1 MLKVMKTLYSK
12 ERPSLVDFSKNRI
25 RDGITGEWKEVT
37 MGYLVNVDIHE
48 TTEEE
53 IMNAWNELYEDNPN
67 YDKPDKWFIEA
78 HRYAYNQI
86 SVPMGKWK
94 YDEVVSAIIRD
105 KYRED
110 EMEAITNNLA
120 AVNAMFFQTLVSE
133 GIVGAIQY
141 LRDSYKSDD
150 TERFKEM
157 QEWRALAKREA
168 REIFKI

>member
-1 MLKVMKTLYSK
+1 MITNYSSKVPERVVRNGVRKTLNYNILELS
-12 ERPSLVDFSKNRI
+12 PSEIQSLWNNQYPNESETPADWFVVEHKYMYNS
-25 RDGITGEWKEVT
+25 VT
-37 MGYLVNVDIHE
+37 IGG
-48 TTEEE
+48 
-53 IMNAWNELYEDNPN
+53 A
-67 YDKPDKWFIEA
+67 
-78 HRYAYNQI
+78 
-86 SVPMGKWK
+86 KWK

-120 AVNAMFFQTLVSE
+120 AVNAMFFQTLVND

-157 QEWRALAKREA
+157 QEWRALAKKEA
-168 REIFKI
+168 KEVFNIK

>member
-1 MLKVMKTLYSK
+1 MQKKYSREILNKV
-12 ERPSLVDFSKNRI
+12 ER
-25 RDGITGEWKEVT
+25 
-37 MGYLVNVDIHE
+37 MGGKFVLNYHLQE

-53 IMNAWNELYEDNPN
+53 ILSLWESEYYGMED
-67 YDKPDKWFIEA
+67 YGQPDEYFKEE
-78 HRYAYNQI
+78 HKYNFNQVI
-86 SVPMGKWK
+86 VPMGKWK

-133 GIVGAIQY
+133 GIVEAIQY
-141 LRDSYKSDD
+141 LRDSYKSED

-157 QEWRALAKREA
+157 QEWRALAKKEA

>member
-1 MLKVMKTLYSK
+1 MEKKYSREIPNKV
-12 ERPSLVDFSKNRI
+12 ER
-25 RDGITGEWKEVT
+25 
-37 MGYLVNVDIHE
+37 MGGKFVLNYHLQE

-53 IMNAWNELYEDNPN
+53 ILSLWKDFNYGMEED
-67 YDKPDKWFIEA
+67 YGQPDDYFKEE
-78 HRYAYNQI
+78 HKYNFNQVI
-86 SVPMGKWK
+86 VPMGKWK

-120 AVNAMFFQTLVSE
+120 AVNAMFFQTLVNE

-141 LRDSYKSDD
+141 LRDSYKSED
-150 TERFKEM
+150 TEKFKEM
-157 QEWRALAKREA
+157 QEWRALAKKEA

>member
-1 MLKVMKTLYSK
+1 MGNIYSK
-12 ERPSLVDFSKNRI
+12 EVPVKVEKI
-25 RDGITGEWKEVT
+25 RNWYSFNFNIK
-37 MGYLVNVDIHE
+37 E

-53 IMNAWNELYEDNPN
+53 ILSLWESEHYGIEED
-67 YDKPDKWFIEA
+67 YGQPDDYFKEE
-78 HRYAYNQI
+78 HKYNFNQVI
-86 SVPMGKWK
+86 VPMGKWK

-133 GIVGAIQY
+133 GIVEAIQY
-141 LRDSYKSDD
+141 LRDSYKSED

-157 QEWRALAKREA
+157 QEWRALAKKEA
-168 REIFKI
+168 REVFKI

>member
-1 MLKVMKTLYSK
+1 MGKKYSK
-12 ERPSLVDFSKNRI
+12 DLPNKVER
-25 RDGITGEWKEVT
+25 
-37 MGYLVNVDIHE
+37 MGGKFVLSYHLQE

-53 IMNAWNELYEDNPN
+53 ILSLWESEHYGMEED
-67 YDKPDKWFIEA
+67 YGQPDDYFKEE
-78 HRYAYNQI
+78 HKYNFNQVI
-86 SVPMGKWK
+86 VPMGKWK

-141 LRDSYKSDD
+141 LRDSYKSAD

-168 REIFKI
+168 QSIFNANK

>member
-1 MLKVMKTLYSK
+1 MQKKYSREIPNKV
-12 ERPSLVDFSKNRI
+12 ER
-25 RDGITGEWKEVT
+25 
-37 MGYLVNVDIHE
+37 MGGKFVLNYHLQE

-53 IMNAWNELYEDNPN
+53 ILSLWESEHYGMEED
-67 YDKPDKWFIEA
+67 YGQPDDYFKEE
-78 HRYAYNQI
+78 HKYNFNQVI
-86 SVPMGKWK
+86 VPMGKWK

-133 GIVGAIQY
+133 GIVSAIQY
-141 LRDSYKSDD
+141 LKDSYKSED

-157 QEWRALAKREA
+157 QEWRALAKKEA
-168 REIFKI
+168 KSIFNANK

>member
-1 MLKVMKTLYSK
+1 MEKKYSREIPNKV
-12 ERPSLVDFSKNRI
+12 ER
-25 RDGITGEWKEVT
+25 
-37 MGYLVNVDIHE
+37 MGGKFVLNYHLQK

-53 IMNAWNELYEDNPN
+53 ILSLWESEHYGMEDD
-67 YDKPDKWFIEA
+67 YGQPDDYFKEE
-78 HRYAYNQI
+78 HKYNFNQVI
-86 SVPMGKWK
+86 VPMGKWK

-133 GIVGAIQY
+133 GIVEAIQY
-141 LRDSYKSDD
+141 LRDSYKSED

-157 QEWRALAKREA
+157 QEWRALAKKEA
-168 REIFKI
+168 REIFKNV

>member
-1 MLKVMKTLYSK
+1 MEKKYSREIPNKV
-12 ERPSLVDFSKNRI
+12 ER
-25 RDGITGEWKEVT
+25 
-37 MGYLVNVDIHE
+37 MGGKFVLNYHLQE

-53 IMNAWNELYEDNPN
+53 ILSLWESEHYGMEED
-67 YDKPDKWFIEA
+67 YGQPDDYFKEE
-78 HRYAYNQI
+78 HKYNFNQVI
-86 SVPMGKWK
+86 VPMGKWK

-120 AVNAMFFQTLVSE
+120 AVNAMFFQTLVNE
-133 GIVGAIQY
+133 GIVEAIKF
-141 LRDSYKSDD
+141 LKDNANSED

-157 QEWRALAKREA
+157 QEWRALAKKEA

>member
-1 MLKVMKTLYSK
+1 MGNIYSK
-12 ERPSLVDFSKNRI
+12 EVPVKVEKI
-25 RDGITGEWKEVT
+25 RNWYSFNFNIK
-37 MGYLVNVDIHE
+37 E

-53 IMNAWNELYEDNPN
+53 ILSLWESEHYGMEED
-67 YDKPDKWFIEA
+67 YGQPDDYFKEE
-78 HRYAYNQI
+78 HKYNYNQV

-141 LRDSYKSDD
+141 LRDSYKGDD

-157 QEWRALAKREA
+157 QEWRALAKKEA
-168 REIFKI
+168 REIFKV